1 MARKS
6 AKRKPKIT
14 GGDYPQPKFDEYN
27 NVDMLDINKEVL
39 SKQVQHGLRH
49 YNMKYKSKDAKSWF
63 LQYLKKEGVDT
74 DKIKHVK
81 QLEDWRVGMTYGS
94 LAKMLMDG
102 CPRLEK
108 YTTGVNSHLEE
119 LLRMQGKKVVE
130 EVANPTEVA
139 PVLSIQER
147 MKLNLYEFLGHNVEG
162 EIDEFFNN
170 KFKSKFKLIDTLR
183 VNEITGK
190 AAGMIPDLYA
200 QEISDLTELLNPP
213 KEPDDEFEQLTE
225 GYPYKKAELKKILAF
240 YTMLA
245 EDAEHHANAQK
256 ATRKT
261 RVKKAPSLEKLVAKL
276 TYKVKDDAYKIV
288 SIDPK
293 KIIGAQELWVFN
305 TKTRKLGKYVAS
317 NGFSAGELTVKG
329 ASIVG
334 FDENN
339 SIQKTIRKPDVTLKE
354 FQKAGKVALRKFLED
369 IKATDIKLTGRINKE
384 IVLLKVN

>member
-1 MARKS
+1 MARRKRTVK
-6 AKRKPKIT
+6 AAAGNPFRKPVWEE
-14 GGDYPQPKFDEYN
+14 F
-27 NVDMLDINKEVL
+27 NVDLIDVDKVAVRNEV
-39 SKQVQHGLRH
+39 SQGSRY
-49 YNMKYKSKDAKSWF
+49 YNYKYKGKDGKKWF
-63 LQYLKKEGVDT
+63 VEYLQKEKVDK

-81 QLEDWRVGMTYGS
+81 LLPDWRVGITYGA

-102 CPRLEK
+102 CPPLEEYTMHINKRLEECLK
-108 YTTGVNSHLEE
+108 VKVKDVEVEE
-119 LLRMQGKKVVE
+119 KKVL
-130 EVANPTEVA
+130 A
-139 PVLSIQER
+139 PVISIQER
-147 MKLNLYEFLGHNVEG
+147 MKLNLDDFLGKHVEG
-162 EIDEFFNN
+162 EIDEFFQN
-170 KFKSKFKLIDTLR
+170 KFKSKFKLITTLQI
-183 VNEITGK
+183 NEITGK
-190 AAGMIPDLYA
+190 AAGMISDLYA
-200 QEISDLTELLNPP
+200 QEISDITELLNPP

-245 EDAEHHANAQK
+245 EDADHYANSQK
-256 ATRKT
+256 ANRKI

-305 TKTRKLGKYVAS
+305 TKTRKLGKYVAG
-317 NGFSAGELTVKG
+317 NGFSTGELSVKG